1 MKILIQWSL
10 LDPTD
15 WIEIDS
21 SEWINL
27 VKKPVPTGLDVVD
40 TAEGWIHQ
48 INIQSVIFA
57 GFDHYAIEDSNPLKV
72 ICWSDDAG
80 DEDET
85 YFHAREWIF
94 HNLEF
99 DSKLSIY
106 NTKQSQIFYS
116 VQGTDNPPSQNTI
129 NKFWEEFVLPD
140 EIITRHGIWTT
151 DELDKQHREKVSK
164 TTWQSWTDGVPK
176 EFVKD
181 GIVQI

>member
-10 LDPTD
+10 LDPID
-15 WIEIDS
+15 WIELDS

-27 VKKPVPTGLDVVD
+27 VKKQIPTGLDSVGI
-40 TAEGWIHQ
+40 ESGWIHQ

-57 GFDHYAIEDSNPLKV
+57 GFDHYAIEDGNPLKV
-72 ICWSDDAG
+72 ICWSDDLG
-80 DEDET
+80 DEPPS

-99 DSKLSIY
+99 DPKLGIY

-116 VQGTDNPPSQNTI
+116 SQKNIPPLQNTE

-140 EIITRHGIWTT
+140 ESITRHGIWTT
-151 DELDKQHREKVSK
+151 DELDRQHREEVSK
-164 TTWQSWTDGVPK
+164 TTWQSWIDGVPA